1 MESGKQQAAIQSG
14 GIIMNQEKIKHLA
27 EKIIQ
32 LDIKRDELYEELIV
46 VSGGRASE
54 ILRFVQNH

>member
-1 MESGKQQAAIQSG
+1 
-14 GIIMNQEKIKHLA
+14 MNQEQVKRLA

-46 VSGGRASE
+46 ISGGRASE
-54 ILRFVQNH
+54 VLRSVQNH